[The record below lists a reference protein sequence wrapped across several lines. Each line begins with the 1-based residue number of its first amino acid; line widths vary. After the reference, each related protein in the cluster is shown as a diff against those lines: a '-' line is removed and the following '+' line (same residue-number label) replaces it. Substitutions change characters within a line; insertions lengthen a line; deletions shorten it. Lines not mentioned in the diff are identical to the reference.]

1 MTEEINKGK
10 HEKSSNGL
18 IGEALIVILITAFGY
33 LAGYLYEV
41 GYKDYYELPD
51 MFVEVGLPTIIK
63 STWSLFR
70 SIMITLLLVNF
81 LSFLDSN
88 RFEISTNQNSLFC
101 YIVLFSI
108 FYNLGSMIVIFAVVV
123 LFAFSIL
130 VYVIIPIFKYKELKK
145 ISARIIHNEKV
156 IGDNILK
163 GITLKY
169 GSKVTVIIFFVA
181 IVTSNMFLV
190 QEKGKNDAREETEYL
205 VTNTTE
211 PMIVI
216 DSYKDYFI
224 LAPVDIKNKTFT
236 PQYKLL
242 KQSKDTPDLPTFE
255 KKKIGP
261 LKPKE

>member
-70 SIMITLLLVNF
+70 SIMITLLFINI
-81 LSFLDSN
+81 LSYLET
-88 RFEISTNQNSLFC
+88 RRVEISLSYISLMG
-101 YIVLFSI
+101 YIGAFSI
-108 FYNLGSMIVIFAVVV
+108 LYNLGSIGTLAYGLF
-123 LFAFSIL
+123 FAFTIIA
-130 VYVIIPIFKYKELKK
+130 YVIIPLVKYREIKSWIDRIFYTEKTGRNNIFKN
-145 ISARIIHNEKV
+145 ISQ
-156 IGDNILK
+156 
-163 GITLKY
+163 KY
-169 GSKVTVIIFFVA
+169 GTKVTVIFLFFA
-181 IVTSNMFLV
+181 IISCNMFLV